1 MSISS
6 RTCIENLYKKYSG
19 GSEYVIGGVLDLKDY
34 LNSPGSYAKKA
45 FIYDIAK
52 EFSEKMKFPG
62 IDPDGKT
69 DDEIIES
76 LKKQFP
82 CPDRKRGNNKTFSKL
97 EQNQITACKT
107 MAKILNDKY
116 GNDIIN
122 IHDSPEIICDNVCEV
137 IYSLFVG
144 FHTEFALIKDDVTR
158 ILKNIDVLQQFL
170 ERNYRSLVGSISS
183 EPNPAQLKL
192 LQAAHKDVVDELYRQ
207 QTILKNILNI
217 IIYPSQADI
226 ATIFKETE
234 DFRGLVRKIKNYPP
248 GTEKFAEKIAFTTD
262 LFANTTIL
270 AKLVNESLEKIGLS
284 INDYIKSD
292 NEELHDKIND
302 RLEHLMNNHPSDKL
316 LEYLK
321 AVQII
326 YDYQYLHD
334 QIVDELQKKEGKGE
348 LNYNDYSFYDQDIHM
363 EDSNLV
369 VGGLNVDKRIRTT
382 SKIKIGYLKVFTER
396 MSKLMKFVITASK
409 NIADYINSNKVELTD
424 TLDKF
429 VRALDEIP
437 DLQNKHTYLTLSGY
451 VKDVQSK
458 QEREKYISSVK
469 YVIYITNKC
478 IESKEYS
485 SIEGFKDFKKGF
497 EEILKIIEDFSN
509 KYEEGFGPFI
519 PNKGRNDYATEEQ
532 IEGKGEYYGGT
543 GNTSK
548 FAETAKKLYPP
559 LLNLGSEALGAAS
572 KHLKDMAEAKSGK
585 GEQNYIGGMLGTE
598 IDNSVLPNIT
608 GVGYSLNMAKD
619 IIRYNFRT
627 AKIRENLNK
636 FSVEI
641 KSYSE
646 DYIKILADAIASAVD
661 AVITSKN
668 KYMESSYESN
678 TSHPLYYLY
687 KELTHRE
694 KSAAVAPSTG
704 FVYRV
709 PKSGMELEQ
718 ARAKFLKIQ
727 EIIGK
732 LYDNKIEL
740 YRLAEAVDLYMMKFT
755 EAVATNPDD
764 IKDLM
769 HILNST
775 EIISKWY
782 NNKSGDF
789 LCQVF
794 DTFPSNYLG
803 INPVLNRINNSYE
816 DLNKYHYYLR
826 VAAITRLG
834 NRSKIYKNGL
844 QEFAVSDQSTW
855 NGWAEHI
862 LGIDDS
868 VAIHKYFGQNYNNI
882 SDISLNSVCF
892 PGLPFLGIP
901 VVSENNN
908 GDALHL
914 FKYMEKALSINVL
927 KNIISMFINIGRKFD
942 NKDLNKN
949 MYMSPIHIYKG
960 LINYMIYGSVNIGL
974 TDPGQ
979 KHTIIKNN
987 NLPFLADSSI
997 AISFMNDN
1005 LILGINSTGEN
1016 KNEDNINEKCASYT
1030 VMRSTKGIYTGQFND
1045 IFGNQK
1051 DNNCDMIFTMIIKSI
1066 VAKIL
1071 TTIGVYNIFNKPI
1084 NKNGLG
1090 YQSNLRLIIG
1100 GSDDVPKIIPEALE
1114 LYIRLP
1120 LLAEFYR
1127 AIFEL
1132 DIDDTS
1138 NFITTIS
1145 LIPEF
1150 DNIFSG
1156 LISIIFDKAK
1166 YVKEGEYSSNN
1177 ISSMIEEI
1185 NKIYNYFSKNK
1196 NPVSS
1201 TINEFIADVNRRY
1214 GIINGYDRKKY
1225 YTEHQEEF
1233 IDKYHDSTLDELNN
1247 YGLQGVD
1254 DVDNDFKRPSP
1265 SMSYQ
1270 TSQSFNNYGNHKYRL
1285 QIQTD
1290 YNLVSD
1296 LRSKIDKLFQKARNQ
1311 LKINFN
1317 SPNDQ
1322 LNKLYS
1328 QISFSGMINGKKE
1341 EIKYAKTD
1349 MEKFDIVQNAINS
1362 LGQFSL
1368 TSLEKSLILFHEI
1381 VIFPL
1386 NILQGILDILINF
1399 NNVINKCYSCV
1410 VSLSAWLR
1418 ETLPVIKNVSNVAEF
1433 WSNGKKSIYSDT
1445 LAYFGCNVNKSGGDF
1460 VLTDYNSLPITA
1472 PVILK
1477 GRQGLD
1483 VGGANPEFTYANL
1496 IELVEKFRTAND
1508 EESAKN
1514 ILYRFSVDQGKL
1526 FLALFEALFSQE
1538 AAFSNMV
1545 SLRINVSNALGN
1557 KPVDNIYPGDTCKIV
1572 CYIDHSKLF
1581 KNIIEIFNGIKQ
1593 NIDKFR
1599 GLIPDV
1605 YIKRYINDS
1614 SEKKGSLYHIEKELI
1629 FKLIQGKQIDSEQ
1642 DLLNTGIDNINSKI
1656 EVILKYLTKPWN
1668 FNAREFVKVG
1678 AVAKPDNFNIVYN
1691 LKADG
1696 TVDKT
1701 KTVNH
1706 CFHEFDRE
1714 LDELVYYNPFDTG
1727 YVPSEATRVTIG
1739 YSDSKLIPQETLDPI
1754 LFNTSNVKK
1763 NGIDPTLPWPGV
1775 PGGRYS
1781 ILYNTVTAGEPIP
1794 PATLNYSDNRKSLL
1808 FEFNRLIAGYINQV
1822 YDSNTKKIYHTTIN
1836 SFANG
1841 TFSAAVMN
1849 GMTFNDQ
1856 HIESIND
1863 IMHTGSFY
1871 RGVLYRSLAIIL
1883 RQFLIEMDGK
1893 NVNKQYLQTD
1903 INEVP
1908 LFVKERLKA
1917 NLPVF
1922 HKLFSILIK
1931 RAELI
1936 KHFIKG
1942 LNVSQPVN
1950 VEQVKGLVASTI
1962 LSLDALR
1969 NASAA
1974 RSREDN
1980 EKILLEI
1987 TNQIIQGCL
1996 SMIQCIKETLN
2007 ELASNA
2013 KYLDTYQNFIT
2024 IYENENGNYPFMPI
2038 SSLGYCLKDI
2048 SFNLFVEND
2057 VNNPFLPQYDVG
2069 ELRFKLLYG
2078 TQKILNSDAIK
2089 LDDIPGIKYIIK
2101 QHNTSVD
2108 KRHIFDNIDQ
2118 FMQNVI
2124 TLTGGIL
2131 NLRNYIPLFN
2141 KAYGPLYTPLSKTD
2155 LDNIYS
2161 TSRIIIDENLKI
2173 YQAMNKTKLTD
2184 VVNLTESVS
2193 QKEQK
2198 SKIINTIM
2206 YQEGCPGQYDR
2217 DIMLIF
2223 NIIDLNII
2231 PINFHALMREI
2242 PLINLINY
2250 SNTFD
2255 SLVKDMMGININNSL
2270 ESKLNRNGEIIH
2282 TDLSNN
2288 NQNKSLFYALLV
2300 DPYIPLSYDVYE
2312 NVLSNIIRGNIG
2324 IGDLGR
2330 PKYIGDEIYNK
2341 ALFGEIYPGEIY
2353 YEEGGPLVGEG
2364 KRHGIQ
2370 QVLSDSIVDI
2380 FGKEYVPFI
2389 NDFVTGVLGY
2399 FTLAIMSGFDTNIN
2413 NTDLLSSNF
2422 PLFPNSHLSYLESL
2436 YFLFLLCHPSH
2447 ANLALPT
2454 DLVKLRKNFLTALQA
2469 IITIITNIL
2478 LEKGIINHN
2487 MEIDKKLTTEI
2498 LDECFNSVKKWIT
2511 DSSIAAM
2518 PQPFVLPTTAALG
2531 ASLTQIAVD
2540 INKMIGFGLDD
2551 NIKSLISIIII
2562 SIMPFFCP
2570 SFKLDLYERI
2580 TKIFVNP
2587 GQHMLI
2593 IEDLQT
2599 KKNTFD
2605 TAKNVLYNS
2614 DLLYLF
2620 VSPISLIINI
2630 LSTMHENHANAPT
2643 VTIDTSVLDTNNKII
2658 YGNYLTLNNQ
2668 NINQNIADF
2677 IHTYTDGILYPIK
2690 VYGDGSEV
2698 ILYINNATH
2707 LLNLIICILMH
2718 INTLPYLYEKYKN
2731 NRNSSLSP
2739 QTEDIMK
2746 YSNPRYFSENLHY
2759 LDTDSNKTTIVEVSV
2774 EKRYKK
2780 YLQFLGFLR
2789 FHTIFTRNIFWL
2801 TNIQRIL
2808 RLKLRKDLSWFDTR
2822 IVKDLSVTDPNI
2834 TELYGNR
2841 LEPAMS
2847 EYDDLL

>member
-6 RTCIENLYKKYSG
+6 RKCIENLYKKYSG
-19 GSEYVIGGVLDLKDY
+19 GGEYVIGGVLDLKDY

-284 INDYIKSD
+284 ITDYIKSN
-292 NEELHDKIND
+292 NEELHDKINE
-302 RLEHLMNNHPSDKL
+302 RLEHLMNHPSNEL

-334 QIVDELQKKEGKGE
+334 QIVDELQKKEGRNE
-348 LNYNDYSFYDQDIHM
+348 LNYNEYSFYDQDIDM

-369 VGGLNVDKRIRTT
+369 VGGLNIDKRIRTT

-396 MSKLMKFVITASK
+396 MSKLMKFVVTASK

-451 VKDVQSK
+451 IKDVQAK

-519 PNKGRNDYATEEQ
+519 PNKGRNDYETEQ
-532 IEGKGEYYGGT
+532 AIGKGEYYGSG
-543 GNTSK
+543 GNTSR

-572 KHLKDMAEAKSGK
+572 KHLKEMAEAKSGK
-585 GEQNYIGGMLGTE
+585 GEQNYMGGMLGTE
-598 IDNSVLPNIT
+598 LDNSTMPNIT
-608 GVGYSLNMAKD
+608 GIGYSLNMAKD

-641 KSYSE
+641 KSYGE

-661 AVITSKN
+661 SVITAKN

-678 TSHPLYYLY
+678 TAHPLHLLY
-687 KELTHRE
+687 KELTHMRKE
-694 KSAAVAPSTG
+694 LAGTSFIFKD
-704 FVYRV
+704 
-709 PKSGMELEQ
+709 PKSGTELEQ
-718 ARAKFLKIQ
+718 SRAKFLKIQ

-803 INPVLNRINNSYE
+803 IREVLNRINNSYE
-816 DLNKYHYYLR
+816 GLGKYHYYLR

-834 NRSKIYKNGL
+834 NRSKMYKNGL
-844 QEFAVSDQSTW
+844 QEFAGIDRSDWT
-855 NGWAEHI
+855 GWANI
-862 LGIDDS
+862 LLGVDDNT
-868 VAIHKYFGQNYNNI
+868 AIHKYFGQNYNDTTIINL
-882 SDISLNSVCF
+882 DGVCF

-901 VVSENNN
+901 VVNEKSNE
-908 GDALHL
+908 DVLHL

-949 MYMSPIHIYKG
+949 MYMSPVHIYKG
-960 LINYMIYGSVNIGL
+960 LINYMIYGSINIGL
-974 TDPGQ
+974 TDPNQ
-979 KHTIIKNN
+979 RHTIVPNN
-987 NLPFLADSSI
+987 DLPFLSNNTS
-997 AISFMNDN
+997 ISFMPDN
-1005 LILGINSTGEN
+1005 LVLGINSTADN
-1016 KNEDNINEKCASYT
+1016 KVEDNINEKCASYA
-1030 VMRSTKGIYTGQFND
+1030 VMRSTKGIYTKQFND
-1045 IFGNQK
+1045 IFGSQK

-1090 YQSNLRLIIG
+1090 YQSSLRLIIG
-1100 GSDDVPKIIPEALE
+1100 GSNDVPKIIPEALE

-1120 LLAEFYR
+1120 LLTEFYR
-1127 AIFEL
+1127 AIFNL
-1132 DIDDTS
+1132 DNDDTS
-1138 NFITTIS
+1138 NFVTTIS

-1196 NPVSS
+1196 NPITT

-1225 YTEHQEEF
+1225 YTERQEEF
-1233 IDKYHDSTLDELNN
+1233 IDKYQDLNLDDLNN

-1254 DVDNDFKRPSP
+1254 DIDNDFKRPSP

-1285 QIQTD
+1285 QVQTD

-1296 LRSKIDKLFQKARNQ
+1296 LRLKIDSLFQKARNQ
-1311 LKINFN
+1311 LKMNFN
-1317 SPNDQ
+1317 SPSDQ
-1322 LNKLYS
+1322 LDKLYS
-1328 QISFSGMINGKKE
+1328 QISFNGMINGKKE

-1349 MEKFDIVQNAINS
+1349 VEKFDIVQSAINS

-1386 NILQGILDILINF
+1386 NILQGTLDILNNF
-1399 NNVINKCYSCV
+1399 NNIIEKCYTCV
-1410 VSLSAWLR
+1410 VGLQAWLKESQPEIVKNASNFVEFR
-1418 ETLPVIKNVSNVAEF
+1418 SNGNVSAYQNYLLPFINNIVQV
-1433 WSNGKKSIYSDT
+1433 NGDPIVISVTRADT
-1445 LAYFGCNVNKSGGDF
+1445 
-1460 VLTDYNSLPITA
+1460 VLTTNTS
-1472 PVILK
+1472 ILY
-1477 GRQGLD
+1477 GRQGLNKP
-1483 VGGANPEFTYANL
+1483 AAPAAINFTYDNL
-1496 IELVEKFRTAND
+1496 IELIAKFRADND
-1508 EESAKN
+1508 EKSAQN
-1514 ILYRFSVDQGKL
+1514 ILYRFAIDQGKL
-1526 FLALFEALFSQE
+1526 FLTLFESLFSQE
-1538 AAFSNMV
+1538 AAFINMV
-1545 SLRINVSNALGN
+1545 DLKINVSNALGN
-1557 KPVDNIYPGDTCKIV
+1557 KPVNNMYPGDTCKIV

-1581 KNIIEIFNGIKQ
+1581 RNIIEIFNGIKQ

-1599 GLIPDV
+1599 GLIPDM
-1605 YIKRYINDS
+1605 YIKRYINDMP
-1614 SEKKGSLYHIEKELI
+1614 EKKGSLYHIEKELI
-1629 FKLIQGKQIDSEQ
+1629 FGLIQGKQTDDSSGSV
-1642 DLLNTGIDNINSKI
+1642 NINFDNVNSKI

-1668 FNAREFVKVG
+1668 FNARDFLDAVG
-1678 AVAKPDNFNIVYN
+1678 THKPDNFNTVYN
-1691 LKADG
+1691 LKPDG
-1696 TVDKT
+1696 SVDNVKSYT
-1701 KTVNH
+1701 H

-1714 LDELVYYNPFDTG
+1714 IDELVYYDPFNLEKSNGGEYTLPLVD
-1727 YVPSEATRVTIG
+1727 ATTVKN
-1739 YSDSKLIPQETLDPI
+1739 SNSLDII
-1754 LFNTSNVKK
+1754 LFNISNAAK
-1763 NGIDPTLPWPGV
+1763 NGVAIDGRWMGV
-1775 PGGRYS
+1775 PLARYTK
-1781 ILYNTVTAGEPIP
+1781 LYNNWKTTFKDPMS
-1794 PATLNYSDNRKSLL
+1794 LNYYDNRKSLL
-1808 FEFNRLIAGYINQV
+1808 YEFNRLVASYIKQV

-1841 TFSAAVMN
+1841 AFSAAVMN
-1849 GMTFNDQ
+1849 NMNFND
-1856 HIESIND
+1856 EAVEPIND
-1863 IMHTGSFY
+1863 ILHTTGY
-1871 RGVLYRSLAIIL
+1871 KGVLYRSLAIIL

-1893 NVNKQYLQTD
+1893 NINKLYLQTD
-1903 INEVP
+1903 INEIP
-1908 LFVKERLKA
+1908 LFIKERLKA
-1917 NLPVF
+1917 NLPIF
-1922 HKLFSILIK
+1922 HKLFSMLIK

-1942 LNVSQPVN
+1942 LNVCQSTN
-1950 VEQVKGLVASTI
+1950 VQDTGITKRQVLSEEDVKNAST
-1962 LSLDALR
+1962 AK
-1969 NASAA
+1969 
-1974 RSREDN
+1974 SREQN
-1980 EKILLEI
+1980 EKLLLEI
-1987 TNQIIQGCL
+1987 TNQIIQGCMSL
-1996 SMIQCIKETLN
+1996 MQCIKETLN

-2013 KYLDTYQNFIT
+2013 KYLDTYQNFIS

-2038 SSLGYCLKDI
+2038 SSIGYCLKDMDLTLKI
-2048 SFNLFVEND
+2048 DND
-2057 VNNPFLPQYDVG
+2057 VLNPFLPEYDVG

-2078 TQKILNSDAIK
+2078 TQKILNSDSIK

-2101 QHNTSVD
+2101 QHNSSVD
-2108 KRHIFDNIDQ
+2108 KRHNFDNIDQ
-2118 FMQNVI
+2118 FIQNVI
-2124 TLTGGIL
+2124 LLSGGIL
-2131 NLRNYIPLFN
+2131 NLRNYAPLFN
-2141 KAYGPLYTPLSKTD
+2141 KCYGPLYADLSNTD
-2155 LDNIYS
+2155 HSILYNTKKIL
-2161 TSRIIIDENLKI
+2161 IDEDLKI
-2173 YQAMNKTKLTD
+2173 YQALNNTKLID
-2184 VVNLTESVS
+2184 VINLTESVS

-2206 YQEGCPGQYDR
+2206 YKEGCPGQYDR
-2217 DIMLIF
+2217 DIMIVF
-2223 NIIDLNII
+2223 NIIDLNVI

-2255 SLVKDMMGININNSL
+2255 SLVKDMMGTNINDSL
-2270 ESKLNRNGEIIH
+2270 ESKINKNGEIVH
-2282 TDLSNN
+2282 KDLTGN
-2288 NQNKSLFYALLV
+2288 NQNKLLFYALLI
-2300 DPYIPLSYDVYE
+2300 DPYIPLSYNVYE
-2312 NVLSNIIRGNIG
+2312 DVLSNIIRGNIG

-2353 YEEGGPLVGEG
+2353 YEEGGPSIGEG

-2370 QVLSDSIVDI
+2370 QVLTDSVADI
-2380 FGKEYVPFI
+2380 FGTNYTNFIKE
-2389 NDFVTGVLGY
+2389 FVTGVLGY
-2399 FTLAIMSGFDTNIN
+2399 FTLAIMSGFDPNID
-2413 NTDLLSSNF
+2413 NTDLLDSSF
-2422 PLFPNSHLSYLESL
+2422 PGFPNNMSFSFLESL
-2436 YFLFLLCHPSH
+2436 YYLFLLQNPHH
-2447 ANLALPT
+2447 APMGANQRIDIRNT
-2454 DLVKLRKNFLTALQA
+2454 FLNCISAFTGM
-2469 IITIITNIL
+2469 IL
-2478 LEKGIINHN
+2478 NKFIDKGIINDN
-2487 MEIDKKLTTEI
+2487 MDMVKKLNNDILNDCFQEI
-2498 LDECFNSVKKWIT
+2498 KTWIDDAGFNTQPDVYALPGLGGALSQFATDMNNLIGITLDE
-2511 DSSIAAM
+2511 
-2518 PQPFVLPTTAALG
+2518 
-2531 ASLTQIAVD
+2531 
-2540 INKMIGFGLDD
+2540 
-2551 NIKSLISIIII
+2551 NIKSIISIIII
-2562 SIMPFFCP
+2562 SIIPFFCP
-2570 SFKLDLYERI
+2570 NFKQDLYERI
-2580 TKIFVNP
+2580 TKLFINP
-2587 GQHMLI
+2587 GQHMSI
-2593 IEDLQT
+2593 IADLQT
-2599 KKNTFD
+2599 KKND
-2605 TAKNVLYNS
+2605 YSGVKNILYKS

-2620 VSPISLIINI
+2620 ISPISLIINI
-2630 LSTMHENHANAPT
+2630 LSTINEDLVGTPI
-2643 VTIDTSVLDTNNKII
+2643 VSLDTSNLTINDKII
-2658 YGNYLTLNNQ
+2658 YGYYFTLNQLNISQ
-2668 NINQNIADF
+2668 NIVNF
-2677 IHTYTDGILYPIK
+2677 VHTYTDGVLYPIK
-2690 VYGDGSEV
+2690 GYGPGSNI
-2698 ILYINNATH
+2698 ILYINTASN

-2718 INTLPYLYEKYKN
+2718 MNTLPQIYEIYTTNKN
-2731 NRNSSLSP
+2731 LPLSD
-2739 QTEDIMK
+2739 QTKDIIK

-2759 LDTDSNKTTIVEVSV
+2759 LDTDGNKTTIVEIPI

-2780 YLQFLGFLR
+2780 YLQYLGFLR
-2789 FHTIFTRNIFWL
+2789 FHTIFTRNIIWL

-2808 RLKLRKDLSWFDTR
+2808 RLKLRKDLSWYDTR